1 MASNLPENLV
11 GDMMS
16 NAPRFTLP
24 NFGAQNRPAPRSAV
38 PASQDPGQNN
48 APSPSTVPP
57 AIVRKAKPVQAPAAG
72 KGASGPRKERI
83 TFSTSPVESEILER
97 RVLELKLKGGS
108 RRGANVSRVI
118 EDALRDHVNGGEL
131 DLSVLDDPRRSMG
144 ATRYSRA
151 ALIHHDVYKNLLAG
165 LVSARAAHPEIGP
178 SNLTASAYIRACILA
193 LDTCD

>member
-24 NFGAQNRPAPRSAV
+24 NFGAQNRPAPR
-38 PASQDPGQNN
+38 PATPAQDGSGQNN

-57 AIVRKAKPVQAPAAG
+57 AIVRKAKPVQASAAV

-97 RVLELKLKGGS
+97 RVLKLKLEGGS
-108 RRGANVSRVI
+108 RRDANISRVI
-118 EDALRDHVNGGEL
+118 EDALRDRVNGGEL
-131 DLSVLDDPRRSMG
+131 DLSVLGDPRRSMG

-178 SNLTASAYIRACILA
+178 SSLTASAYIRACILA
-193 LDTCD
+193 LEK

>member
-24 NFGAQNRPAPRSAV
+24 NFGAQNRPAPRPVA
-38 PASQDPGQNN
+38 PASQDSGQNN
-48 APSPSTVPP
+48 ASSSSTVPP
-57 AIVRKAKPVQAPAAG
+57 SMVRKAKPAQASTVS
-72 KGASGPRKERI
+72 KGASGSRKERV

-108 RRGANVSRVI
+108 RRDANVSRVI
-118 EDALRDHVNGGEL
+118 EDALRDRVNGGEL
-131 DLSVLDDPRRSMG
+131 DLSVLDNPRRSMG

-151 ALIHHDVYKNLLAG
+151 ALIHHDVYENLLAG

-178 SNLTASAYIRACILA
+178 VNLTASAYIRACILA
-193 LDTCD
+193 LDACD

>member
-24 NFGAQNRPAPRSAV
+24 NFGAQNRPAPRPAV
-38 PASQDPGQNN
+38 QASQDPGQNN
-48 APSPSTVPP
+48 APSPSTVSP
-57 AIVRKAKPVQAPAAG
+57 AIVRKSKPSQVPATS
-72 KGASGPRKERI
+72 KSASRARKERI

-108 RRGANVSRVI
+108 RRDANVSRVI
-118 EDALRDHVNGGEL
+118 EDVLRDRVNGGEL

-165 LVSARAAHPEIGP
+165 LVSARAAHPEIPP

-193 LDTCD
+193 LDN

>member
-24 NFGAQNRPAPRSAV
+24 NFGGQNRPAPRPAV

-48 APSPSTVPP
+48 APSSSTVPP
-57 AIVRKAKPVQAPAAG
+57 AMVSKVKPAHTPAAS

-108 RRGANVSRVI
+108 RRDASVSRVI
-118 EDALRDHVNGGEL
+118 EDALRDRVKGGEL

-151 ALIHHDVYKNLLAG
+151 ALVHYEVYKNLMTG
-165 LVSARAAHPEIGP
+165 LVSARAAHPEILP

-193 LDTCD
+193 LEN

>member
-1 MASNLPENLV
+1 MASNLPDNLV

-24 NFGAQNRPAPRSAV
+24 NFGAQNRPAPRPV
-38 PASQDPGQNN
+38 EPAQQNPGQNN
-48 APSPSTVPP
+48 APSQPTVPP
-57 AIVRKAKPVQAPAAG
+57 AMVRKVKPAQASTV
-72 KGASGPRKERI
+72 KMGASGSRKERI

-108 RRGANVSRVI
+108 RRDANVSRVI
-118 EDALRDHVNGGEL
+118 EDALRDRVNGGKL
-131 DLSVLDDPRRSMG
+131 DLSVLDDSRRSMS

-165 LVSARAAHPEIGP
+165 LVSARAAHPEIAP

-193 LDTCD
+193 LEN

>member
-24 NFGAQNRPAPRSAV
+24 NFGAQNRPAPRPAA

-48 APSPSTVPP
+48 APSPSTVAP
-57 AIVRKAKPVQAPAAG
+57 AMVRKVKPAQTSTVK
-72 KGASGPRKERI
+72 KGASGSRKERI

-108 RRGANVSRVI
+108 RRDASVSRVI
-118 EDALRDHVNGGEL
+118 EDALRDRVKGGEL

-151 ALIHHDVYKNLLAG
+151 ALVHYEVYKNLMTG
-165 LVSARAAHPEIGP
+165 LVSARAAHPEILP

-193 LDTCD
+193 LEN

>member
-24 NFGAQNRPAPRSAV
+24 NFGAQNRPAPRSVA

-48 APSPSTVPP
+48 APSPSTVTP

-72 KGASGPRKERI
+72 RGASGSRKERI

-97 RVLELKLKGGS
+97 RVLKLKLEGGS
-108 RRGANVSRVI
+108 RRDANVSRVI
-118 EDALRDHVNGGEL
+118 EDALRDRVNGGEL
-131 DLSVLDDPRRSMG
+131 DLSVLGDPRRSMG

-193 LDTCD
+193 LDACD

>member
-24 NFGAQNRPAPRSAV
+24 NFGAQNRPAPRPAA

-57 AIVRKAKPVQAPAAG
+57 AMVRKVKPAQASTV
-72 KGASGPRKERI
+72 KMGASGSRKERI

-108 RRGANVSRVI
+108 RRDANVSRVI
-118 EDALRDHVNGGEL
+118 EDALRDRVNGGKL
-131 DLSVLDDPRRSMG
+131 DLSVLDDSRRSMS

-165 LVSARAAHPEIGP
+165 LVSARAAHPEIAP

-193 LDTCD
+193 LEN

>member
-24 NFGAQNRPAPRSAV
+24 NFGAQNRPAPR
-38 PASQDPGQNN
+38 PAAPALQESGQNN
-48 APSPSTVPP
+48 ASSQSTVPY
-57 AIVRKAKPVQAPAAG
+57 AMVRKAKPAQAPTAS
-72 KGASGPRKERI
+72 KSASGQRKERI

-108 RRGANVSRVI
+108 RRDANVSRVI
-118 EDALRDHVNGGEL
+118 EDALHDRVGGGDL
-131 DLSVLDDPRRSMG
+131 DLSVLDNPRRSIG

-151 ALIHHDVYKNLLAG
+151 ALIHHDVYENLLAG
-165 LVSARAAHPEIGP
+165 LVSARAAHPEIPP

-193 LDTCD
+193 LDN

>member
-24 NFGAQNRPAPRSAV
+24 NFGAQNRPAPRPAV
-38 PASQDPGQNN
+38 PASQDPDQNN
-48 APSPSTVPP
+48 VPSSSAVPP
-57 AIVRKAKPVQAPAAG
+57 AIVRKAKPTQSSTVS
-72 KGASGPRKERI
+72 KGTSGSRKERI

-97 RVLELKLKGGS
+97 RVLKLKLEGGS
-108 RRGANVSRVI
+108 RRDANVSRVI
-118 EDALRDHVNGGEL
+118 EDALRDRVNGGEL
-131 DLSVLDDPRRSMG
+131 DLSVLGDPRRSMG

-193 LDTCD
+193 LEK

>member
-24 NFGAQNRPAPRSAV
+24 NFGAQNRPAPR
-38 PASQDPGQNN
+38 PAAPALQESGQNN
-48 APSPSTVPP
+48 ASSQSTVPY
-57 AIVRKAKPVQAPAAG
+57 AMVRKAKPAQAPTAS
-72 KGASGPRKERI
+72 KSASGQRKERI

-108 RRGANVSRVI
+108 RRDANVSRVI
-118 EDALRDHVNGGEL
+118 EEALRDRVGGGDL
-131 DLSVLDDPRRSMG
+131 DLSVLDNPRRSIG

-151 ALIHHDVYKNLLAG
+151 ALIHHDVYENLLAG
-165 LVSARAAHPEIGP
+165 LVSARAAHPEIAP
-178 SNLTASAYIRACILA
+178 SNLNASAYIRACILA
-193 LDTCD
+193 LDN

>member
-1 MASNLPENLV
+1 MASNLPDNLV

-24 NFGAQNRPAPRSAV
+24 NFGAQNRPAPRPAV

-57 AIVRKAKPVQAPAAG
+57 SIVRKAKPAQAPAAG

-108 RRGANVSRVI
+108 RRDANVSRVI

-131 DLSVLDDPRRSMG
+131 DLSVLDDPRRSMS

-165 LVSARAAHPEIGP
+165 LVSARAVHPEIAP

-193 LDTCD
+193 LDN